1 MNLEDIRALI
11 IDMDG
16 VLWRGD
22 LPLPGLHDFFGLLAR
37 RSLPFMLATNNASK
51 TVAQYQQKF
60 AKFGVDMPAKHVMT
74 SSLATAI
81 YLRDEL
87 EPGSRIYVVGEDG
100 LRQAM
105 LEAGFEIAEDDS
117 RPVAAV
123 VSGIDSTLTYQKL
136 KHAALLIQRGARF
149 IGSNGDLTLPSE
161 EGLYP
166 GAGSILAAI
175 TAATGVNPT
184 VIGKPEPLM
193 FQIALRQMGVQ
204 PAETAM
210 IGDRLETDIL
220 GGQRA
225 GLKTILVETGVD
237 NEETVAQKGI
247 TPDLVVRGI
256 DQLVEMWL

>member
-1 MNLEDIRALI
+1 MTLSDLRALV

-22 LPLPGLHDFFGLLAR
+22 APLPGLGDFFEVLAR
-37 RSLPFMLATNNASK
+37 RSMPFMLATNNASK

-60 AKFGVDMPAKHVMT
+60 AKFGIDMPAKNVMT
-74 SSLATAI
+74 SSLATAF
-81 YLRDEL
+81 YLQDEL
-87 EPGSRIYVVGEDG
+87 EPGSLVYVVGEDG

-105 LEAGFEIAEDDS
+105 LDGGFEIAEDDS

-123 VSGIDSTLTYQKL
+123 VSGIDFTLTYHKL
-136 KHAALLIQRGARF
+136 KHAVLLIQRGARF

-161 EGLYP
+161 EGFYP

-175 TAATGVNPT
+175 TAATGVKPT

-193 FQIALRQMGVQ
+193 FQMALRQMGTQ

-220 GGQRA
+220 GGHRA
-225 GLKTILVETGVD
+225 GLTTILVKTGVD
-237 NEETVAQKGI
+237 SEETVAQKGI
-247 TPDLVVRGI
+247 RPDFIVRGI
-256 DQLVEMWL
+256 DELVEVWR